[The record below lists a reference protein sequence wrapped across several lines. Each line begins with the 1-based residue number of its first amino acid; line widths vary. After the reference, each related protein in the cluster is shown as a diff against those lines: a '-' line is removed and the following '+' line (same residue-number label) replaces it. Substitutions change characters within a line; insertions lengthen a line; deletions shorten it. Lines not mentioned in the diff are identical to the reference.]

1 MPDFYTKSETL
12 KSGFTY
18 AVRGGDPGYTSYLF
32 KDGASALDTFNAF
45 ILKTKTISGSPGI
58 AAAQTVH
65 VVFAG
70 SNEGITFGMFNNVV
84 YPFRLKVIGITGTN
98 DVVGLA

>member
-1 MPDFYTKSETL
+1 MPDFYTKSQIL

-18 AVRGGDPGYTSYLF
+18 AVGGGDPGYTSNLF

-45 ILKTKTISGSPGI
+45 TLNTKTISGAPGL

-70 SNEGITFGMFNNVV
+70 STQGITFGMFNNVI

-98 DVVGLA
+98 DIVGLA